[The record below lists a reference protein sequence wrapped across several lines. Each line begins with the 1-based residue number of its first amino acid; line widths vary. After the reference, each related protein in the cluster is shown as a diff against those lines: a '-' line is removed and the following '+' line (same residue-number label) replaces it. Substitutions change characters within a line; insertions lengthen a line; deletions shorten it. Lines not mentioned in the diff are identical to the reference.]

1 MHSVSVVVLTMGD
14 RPEGLAAAIESARA
28 QTGVEL
34 EVVLVVNGGDPDRS
48 LADVVVE
55 PGENTGI
62 PGGRNL
68 GAAAASGD
76 FLCFLDDDAWYAS
89 DDVLVQAVQE
99 AESMPKVAVVG
110 LGITDPEGNT
120 AKRHHPMLGKRPD
133 RTCQAT
139 SFPGGAC
146 VIRKSAFTEVE
157 GFFAEYFY
165 GLEETDLSWR
175 LIDCGWNI
183 LYAPL
188 LKVKHPVSAP
198 EGHHTDFY
206 TMTARNRVWLAWRL
220 LPIGLGFV
228 YVMNWLVIATIRK
241 RQEPQNIAAIYQG
254 TLDGWKKR
262 PKPRE
267 PIVFHSTIK
276 LTKLKRPPVI

>member
-1 MHSVSVVVLTMGD
+1 MHSVSVVVLPMGD

-99 AESMPKVAVVG
+99 VESMPKVAVVG

-188 LKVKHPVSAP
+188 LKVKHPVSPP
-198 EGHHTDFY
+198 EGHHVSFHKI
-206 TMTARNRVWLAWRL
+206 TARNRVWLAWRL
-220 LPIGLGFV
+220 LPWPVGLL
-228 YVMNWLVIATIRK
+228 YVFNWIFLLIIRELRKPKNISAVFYGTMSGWKHRPLRQRRTSFRLVIC
-241 RQEPQNIAAIYQG
+241 
-254 TLDGWKKR
+254 
-262 PKPRE
+262 
-267 PIVFHSTIK
+267 
-276 LTKLKRPPVI
+276 LTRLKRPPLI

>member
-1 MHSVSVVVLTMGD
+1 
-14 RPEGLAAAIESARA
+14 
-28 QTGVEL
+28 
-34 EVVLVVNGGDPDRS
+34 
-48 LADVVVE
+48 
-55 PGENTGI
+55 
-62 PGGRNL
+62 
-68 GAAAASGD
+68 
-76 FLCFLDDDAWYAS
+76 
-89 DDVLVQAVQE
+89 
-99 AESMPKVAVVG
+99 MPKVAVVG

-198 EGHHTDFY
+198 EGHHAGFHEL
-206 TMTARNRVWLAWRL
+206 TARNRVWLAWRL
-220 LPIGLGFV
+220 LPVAVSIAYLA
-228 YVMNWLVIATIRK
+228 NWLLIVCVRRPSAFKPTIL
-241 RQEPQNIAAIYQG
+241 G
-254 TLDGWKKR
+254 TVAGYR
-262 PKPRE
+262 SR
-267 PIVFHSTIK
+267 
-276 LTKLKRPPVI
+276 TKLRTPISWRTVVSLSQKGRPPIF